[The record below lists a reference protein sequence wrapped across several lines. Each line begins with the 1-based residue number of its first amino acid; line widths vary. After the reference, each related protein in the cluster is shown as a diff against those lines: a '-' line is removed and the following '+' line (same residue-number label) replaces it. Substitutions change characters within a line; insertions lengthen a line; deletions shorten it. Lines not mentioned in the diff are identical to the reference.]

1 MKANYINEK
10 DVIIQTDL
18 FRAFSYSP
26 YSGFSVAAAI
36 VASLKDTNEKIVVY
50 GTNVENASYGLTICA
65 ERAALVE
72 LVQYKPKSIDLIV
85 VAVGTDS
92 PASPCG
98 ACRQFISEFTADCP
112 VVLVGAGSV
121 REYTNIK
128 TLLPNSFGPGNLKF

>member
-1 MKANYINEK
+1 MKAKYINHE
-10 DVIIQTDL
+10 DVVVQTDL
-18 FRAFSYSP
+18 FRNFSYSP
-26 YSGFSVAAAI
+26 YSGFSVGAAI
-36 VASLKDTNEKIVVY
+36 VATLKDKEQIVVY

-72 LVQYKPKSIDLIV
+72 LIQYKPKSIDLIV

-112 VVLVGAGSV
+112 VWLVSSGKVGKL
-121 REYTNIK
+121 TNISE
-128 TLLPNSFGPGNLKF
+128 LLPQAFGPGNLKF